1 MERVIV
7 MNILVIATTLQA
19 GGGIT
24 IYKQFL
30 SHLPKHIGQDKYWIF
45 VNPVLPQMVIRGV
58 TYISFPLRSKIK
70 RTLFETKQLKA
81 EVVKLGV
88 KPDVVVSLQN
98 NGYKC
103 FKYCKQIVYFH
114 QSLPL
119 YPGFYN
125 PFKRSER
132 YLFNYK
138 HIFPRLVKHTWVKNT
153 QFVVQTPV
161 VKKRFVSYFGIPE
174 GNVHVCFPDI
184 EKIDVSQSKIHDWGD
199 KCFHFLYVSA
209 CAKYQNGITLIKA
222 VEFLYKKNPD
232 LASKIRIHIT
242 SNPHRAP
249 VMYKQI
255 QKHGVEDNFI
265 FEDSIKHDLLINYYK
280 SISALLFPS
289 SIETVGL
296 PMLEAAAFGTPEIVA
311 DVDYA
316 HYVLDG
322 YEGVTYKNVEDYGA
336 WAEAIENAC
345 NNKRIII
352 PLVQIRESEWFT
364 FFKLT
369 QR

>member
-1 MERVIV
+1 
-7 MNILVIATTLQA
+7 MNVFVLATTLRA

-30 SHLPKHIGQDKYWIF
+30 SHLPEYIGQNKYWIF
-45 VNPVLPQMVIRGV
+45 VNSVLLQVAIEGV
-58 TYISFPLRSKIK
+58 TYISLPLQSKTK
-70 RTLFETKQLKA
+70 RTLFEGKLLKA
-81 EVVKLGV
+81 EVAKLGV
-88 KPDVVVSLQN
+88 KPDVVISLQN

-103 FKYCKQIVYFH
+103 FNDCKQIVYFH

-138 HIFPRLVKHTWVKNT
+138 HIFPRLVKRTWVKNT

-161 VKKRFVSYFGIPE
+161 VKKRFVSYFRISE
-174 GNVHVCFPDI
+174 ENVFVCFPDI
-184 EKIDVSQSKIHDWGD
+184 EKIDASQGEIHDWGD
-199 KCFHFLYVSA
+199 KCFHFLCVSA

-222 VEFLYKKNPD
+222 LELLYKKNPD

-242 SNPHRAP
+242 IAPHRAP
-249 VMYKQI
+249 IMYKLV
-255 QKHGVEDNFI
+255 QKYGIGDNFI
-265 FEDSIKHDLLINYYK
+265 FEGVIKHDLLMNYYK

-296 PMLEAAAFGTPEIVA
+296 PLLEATAFGKPIIVA

-316 HYVLDG
+316 RYVLNG
-322 YEGVTYKNVEDYGA
+322 YEGATYSNIEDYNA
-336 WAEAIENAC
+336 WTEAIENAC
-345 NNKRIII
+345 DNNNKLK
-352 PLVQIRESEWFT
+352 PLIQNRESEWFAV
-364 FFKLT
+364 FKLI
-369 QR
+369 QG

>member
-1 MERVIV
+1 
-7 MNILVIATTLQA
+7 MNILVVATTLQA

-24 IYKQFL
+24 IYKQFI
-30 SHLPKHIGQDKYWIF
+30 SHLPEYIGQNKYWIF
-45 VNPVLPQMVIRGV
+45 VNPVLPQVVIEGV
-58 TYISFPLRSKIK
+58 TYISFFLQSKIK
-70 RTLFETKQLKA
+70 RTLFEDKLLKA
-81 EVVKLGV
+81 EITRLRVN
-88 KPDVVVSLQN
+88 PDVVVSLQN

-103 FKYCKQIVYFH
+103 FKACKQVVYFH

-119 YPGFYN
+119 YSGSYN

-138 HIFPRLVKHTWVKNT
+138 HIFPRLVKRTWVKNT

-174 GNVHVCFPDI
+174 ENVHVCFPDI
-184 EKIDVSQSKIHDWGD
+184 EKIDASQGKIHDWGD
-199 KCFHFLYVSA
+199 KYFHFLYVSA

-222 VEFLYKKNPD
+222 VEHLYKKNPD

-242 SNPHRAP
+242 SNPHRAS

-255 QKHGVEDNFI
+255 QKYAVEDNFI
-265 FEDSIKHDLLINYYK
+265 FEDSIKHDLLMNYYK

-296 PMLEAAAFGTPEIVA
+296 PLLEAAAFGKPIIVA

-316 HYVLDG
+316 RYVLNG
-322 YEGVTYKNVEDYGA
+322 YEGAIYSNIKDYNA
-336 WAEAIENAC
+336 WAEAIKNAC
-345 NNKRIII
+345 NNKNR
-352 PLVQIRESEWFT
+352 LRSLMQKRASEWFT
-364 FFKLT
+364 VFKLI
-369 QR
+369 QE

>member
-1 MERVIV
+1 
-7 MNILVIATTLQA
+7 MNIFVIATTLQA

-24 IYKQFL
+24 IYEQFL
-30 SHLPKHIGQDKYWIF
+30 SHLPEHMRQNKYWIF
-45 VNPVLPQMVIRGV
+45 VNPMLPQVVMEGV
-58 TYISFPLRSKIK
+58 TYISFPLQSKIK
-70 RTLFETKQLKA
+70 RILFEDKLLKA
-81 EVVKLGV
+81 EVNKLGV

-103 FKYCKQIVYFH
+103 FNTCKQIVYFH

-125 PFKRSER
+125 PLKRNER

-138 HIFPRLVKHTWVKNT
+138 YIFPHLVKRTWAKNT
-153 QFVVQTPV
+153 QFVVQAPV
-161 VKKRFVSYFGIPE
+161 MKKRLAAYFNILQK
-174 GNVHVCFPDI
+174 NIYVCFPDI
-184 EKIDVSQSKIHDWGD
+184 EKIDISQGEIHDWGD

-222 VEFLYKKNPD
+222 VELLCKKSPK

-242 SNPHRAP
+242 TTPHRAP
-249 VMYKQI
+249 IMYKQVR
-255 QKHGVEDNFI
+255 KYGVENNFI
-265 FEDSIKHDLLINYYK
+265 FEGAIKHDLLMNYYK
-280 SISALLFPS
+280 SVSALLFPS

-322 YEGVTYKNVEDYGA
+322 YEGVIYKDIEDYSA
-336 WAEAIENAC
+336 WAEAIENVC
-345 NNKRIII
+345 SNKSIIR
-352 PLVQIRESEWFT
+352 PLVQIRESEWCA
-364 FFKLT
+364 FFKLM